1 MPGSRATVLAAR
13 RRLWLFAGTGEGP
26 PLAAA
31 LQRQGWCLRV
41 SVVSPEAGQ
50 AYGEL
55 PHLELFS
62 GALAG
67 PQALELALRQ
77 AQQQGDP
84 FALVLDATHPFATT
98 IKATLAAGCRAAR
111 LPLLRLQRPWCDQQE
126 GDGPGADAAGP
137 ALLAGL
143 AALEHEPLAGTRL
156 LLALGA
162 RQLPAAVSR
171 SPGARHHARLLPT
184 AFGLQQAMAAGLP
197 AERVACLRPTR
208 SGQVETALLRR
219 WGIEV
224 ILARQSG
231 GEPEQRW
238 RRIAHSQG
246 CRLLLLR
253 RPPEEPGRTVLG
265 QEALLAHLAAWPGAT
280 G

>member
-1 MPGSRATVLAAR
+1 MPGPGAPVVAVS

-31 LQRQGWCLRV
+31 LQRQGWRLRV
-41 SVVSPEAGQ
+41 SVVSAEAGR

-55 PHLELFS
+55 PDLELLS

-98 IKATLAAGCRAAR
+98 IKATLAAGCRAAGR
-111 LPLLRLQRPWCDQQE
+111 PLLRLQRPWCDGPQ
-126 GDGPGADAAGP
+126 GAGPGAKASGP
-137 ALLAGL
+137 TLLAGL
-143 AALEHEPLAGTRL
+143 AVLESVPLVGTRL

-162 RQLPAAVSR
+162 RQLAAAVR
-171 SPGARHHARLLPT
+171 LSPGARHHARLLPT

-208 SGQVETALLRR
+208 DGLIEAALVRR

-238 RRIAHSQG
+238 RRIARSQG
-246 CRLLLLR
+246 CGLLLLQ
-253 RPPEEPGRTVLG
+253 RPAEDPERSGLNQT
-265 QEALLAHLAAWPGAT
+265 ALLERLAAWPEPT